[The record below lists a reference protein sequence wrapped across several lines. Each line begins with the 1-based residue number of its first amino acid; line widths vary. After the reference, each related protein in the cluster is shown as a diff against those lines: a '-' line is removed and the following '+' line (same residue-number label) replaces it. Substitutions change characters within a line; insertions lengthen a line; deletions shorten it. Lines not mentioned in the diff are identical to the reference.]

1 MVSHQSKAF
10 QKVLSRQRSPPTS
23 LSWVRWPMEISFAR
37 HQFPADIH
45 PSPLWSLTTL
55 SRWVTPL
62 VSACPARSAR
72 KPATAWEAPMS
83 TQMSPRCF
91 SLSIPHGC
99 ESASGLT
106 PPFSDN
112 STSWR
117 ADRRSDPRPMTMHRP
132 LSATSSERSKKLP
145 KAPDDL
151 KWLLD
156 RADALAE
163 DAQRDQQCRDRRGGA
178 PTPLPKG
185 LRPGGIRNASSNTS
199 TARLERVLAPRIK
212 LDGRPSLER
221 SWPPRARATSK
232 RQS

>member
-1 MVSHQSKAF
+1 
-10 QKVLSRQRSPPTS
+10 
-23 LSWVRWPMEISFAR
+23 MEISFAR
-37 HQFPADIH
+37 HQFPADIR
-45 PSPLWSLTTL
+45 PSPFWSLTTL
-55 SRWVTPL
+55 SRWMTPL

-83 TQMSPRCF
+83 TQMSARCS

-99 ESASGLT
+99 ESASELT

-117 ADRRSDPRPMTMHRP
+117 ADRGSDPTPNDNAQAAF
-132 LSATSSERSKKLP
+132 SATSSERSKKLP

-185 LRPGGIRNASSNTS
+185 PRPGGIRYASLAILRRRDWRGSWRLAS
-199 TARLERVLAPRIK
+199 TGWTALAGALVAHRALAPRPR
-212 LDGRPSLER
+212 GR
-221 SWPPRARATSK
+221 AK
-232 RQS
+232 RLSAS